1 MEKYHLPTLG
11 FSRSFLMFLRE
22 MKPVGDAG
30 DHVWTLKAYAQQS
43 GGLHSKWFP
52 NEGHVGTRLVG
63 SWWHSLGESLEQIAG
78 DGL

>member
-1 MEKYHLPTLG
+1 MLEI
-11 FSRSFLMFLRE
+11 FN
-22 MKPVGDAG
+22 
-30 DHVWTLKAYAQQS
+30 VWTLKAYAQQS

-52 NEGHVGTRLVG
+52 NEGHVGTWLVG

>member
-1 MEKYHLPTLG
+1 
-11 FSRSFLMFLRE
+11 

-30 DHVWTLKAYAQQS
+30 DLKNLHVWTLKACAQQS
-43 GGLHSKWFP
+43 GGLHSKWLP

-78 DGL
+78 AGL